1 MPTSVIEV
9 VYLLGIG
16 LVGGII
22 TSLVGGASLVTYPA
36 LLAAGLPPVT
46 AVVVNLVSLMPANLS
61 AAWWDRSQLP
71 PFSAGMWALL
81 GISAVGA
88 TLGAWLLLVTPEKI
102 FVALVPLLLG
112 LSTVL
117 FAYAG
122 PIAKWLERG
131 AASAAAAE
139 QSRWTATI
147 VSMVPISIYG
157 GYFGAGAGVMLL
169 AILML
174 VASGDYRG
182 ANAIKN
188 LVSGVNCLMA
198 SVVYVVQ
205 DAVPWAPVVVITA
218 GALVGARIGVKIV
231 RIAPREAM
239 RRAVIVIGA
248 LLTAAFAWKYWL

>member
-1 MPTSVIEV
+1 MTAGIVEILYFV
-9 VYLLGIG
+9 GIG

-36 LLAAGLPPVT
+36 LLAAGLPPVS
-46 AVVVNLVSLMPANLS
+46 AVVVNLVALMPANLS

-81 GISAVGA
+81 AVSAVGA
-88 TLGAWLLLVTPEKI
+88 TLGAWLLLITPENV

-112 LSTVL
+112 LSTAL

-122 PIAKWLERG
+122 PIAKWLARG
-131 AASAAAAE
+131 ASSAAAAE
-139 QSRWTATI
+139 RSRWTATI
-147 VSMVPISIYG
+147 LSMVPVSVYG

-169 AILML
+169 AILMV
-174 VASGDYRG
+174 VANGDYRS

-205 DAVPWAPVVVITA
+205 DAVAWTPVAIITA
-218 GALVGARIGVKIV
+218 GALVGAVVGVKIV

-239 RRAVIVIGA
+239 RRWVIVIGA
-248 LLTAAFAWKYWL
+248 LLTVAFAWKYWL